1 MFLIHSINRYS
12 NTNIDT
18 SLRYP
23 LVIKEVLRTEYIEKI
38 LYFKDRTEILKV
50 IIGPRG
56 SGKSVLLE
64 QYRRRL
70 IETGVEEK
78 SVLCIDLRS
87 PEFHDVKDHKDLNDY
102 LSTMMPRE
110 QRAYVFIEGIQ
121 RISEWERTINSLS
134 VDYDADVYITGSN
147 GYLMSSELSTYLS
160 GRYLEI
166 EVLPL
171 SFKEFL
177 RSNPADADNDRNSR
191 FQKYLKLGGIP
202 LVDPNADMR
211 TNDRILEGTYHM
223 ILLKE
228 VAQRANI
235 KDTIAF
241 EAVAK
246 FIFENTQNLTNVESI
261 TSELEINTKTVKKYI
276 SALEEAFLIFKAERY
291 DIVGKKIQHTHV
303 KYYPA
308 DPGLARVAI
317 SAESMEPSAVLETVV
332 YLELR
337 RRGYRIYVGSY
348 RDKEVD
354 FIAEKGGRINYYQ
367 VCQTLLPDDIF
378 GKKVDSL
385 DSIRD
390 SYPKTILS
398 LDSFLRPAPNGIEH
412 RNVINWLLE

>member
-1 MFLIHSINRYS
+1 ME
-12 NTNIDT
+12 
-18 SLRYP
+18 
-23 LVIKEVLRTEYIEKI
+23 EVLRTEYIEKI
-38 LYFKDRTEILKV
+38 LYFKDRTEVLKV
-50 IIGPRG
+50 ILGPRG

-70 IETGVEEK
+70 LETGVEEK
-78 SVLCIDLRS
+78 SMVCIDLRS
-87 PEFHDVKDHKDLNDY
+87 PGFHDVKDHKDLNDY
-102 LSTMMPRE
+102 LSSVMPSD

-121 RISEWERTINSLS
+121 RINEWERTINSLS

-147 GYLMSSELSTYLS
+147 GYLLSTELSTYLS

-177 RSNPADADNDRNSR
+177 RSNPADADNNRNSR
-191 FQKYLKLGGIP
+191 FQQYLKLGGIP
-202 LVDPNADMR
+202 FVDPNADMR
-211 TNDRILEGTYHM
+211 TKDKILEGTYHT

-246 FIFENTQNLTNVESI
+246 FLFKNTQNLTNVENIS
-261 TSELEINTKTVKKYI
+261 SELGINTRTVKKYI
-276 SALEEAFLIFKAERY
+276 NALEEAFLIFKAERY

-303 KYYPA
+303 KYYPT
-308 DPGLARVAI
+308 DLGLARVAMG
-317 SAESMEPSAVLETVV
+317 AESMKPSAVLETVV

-337 RRGYRIYVGSY
+337 RRGYRIHVGSY

-354 FIAEKGGRINYYQ
+354 FIAERGGQIHYYQ
-367 VCQTLLPDDIF
+367 VCLSLLSDDMF
-378 GKKVDSL
+378 GKEIDSL

-412 RNVINWLLE
+412 RNVIDWLLE

>member
-1 MFLIHSINRYS
+1 M
-12 NTNIDT
+12 
-18 SLRYP
+18 
-23 LVIKEVLRTEYIEKI
+23 KEVLRTEYIEKI
-38 LYFKDRTEILKV
+38 LNFKDRTMILKV
-50 IIGPRG
+50 ILGPRG

-78 SVLCIDLRS
+78 SMVCIDLRS
-87 PEFHDVKDHKDLNDY
+87 PEFHDVKDHNDLNDY
-102 LSTMMPRE
+102 LSTVMPHE

-177 RSNPADADNDRNSR
+177 LSNPADMDNDRNSR
-191 FQKYLKLGGIP
+191 FQQYLKLGGIP
-202 LVDPNADMR
+202 FVDPNADMR
-211 TNDRILEGTYHM
+211 TNDRVLEGTYHT
-223 ILLKE
+223 IVLKE

-235 KDTIAF
+235 KDTLAF
-241 EAVAK
+241 EAVAR

-261 TSELEINTKTVKKYI
+261 TSELGINTKTVKKYI
-276 SALEEAFLIFKAERY
+276 SALEDAFLIFKAERY

-308 DPGLARVAI
+308 DPGLARVAMC
-317 SAESMEPSAVLETVV
+317 AESMEPSAVLETVI

-337 RRGYRIYVGSY
+337 RRGYRIHVGSY
-348 RDKEVD
+348 RDKNVD
-354 FIAEKGGRINYYQ
+354 FIAEKGGQIHYYQ
-367 VCQTLLPDDIF
+367 VCLSLLPDDMF
-378 GKKVDSL
+378 GKEIDSL

-412 RNVINWLLE
+412 RNVIDWLLE